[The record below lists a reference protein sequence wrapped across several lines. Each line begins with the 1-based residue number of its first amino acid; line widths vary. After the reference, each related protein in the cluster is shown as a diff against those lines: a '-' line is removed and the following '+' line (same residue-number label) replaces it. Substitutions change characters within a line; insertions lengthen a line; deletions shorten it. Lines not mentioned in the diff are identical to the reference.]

1 MNPRSAAAKQMM
13 QPKFKIEIEIEIGG
27 SDDSKGAAK
36 PKSCKNGKCGK
47 CESCASESEDAEEG
61 EED

>member
-1 MNPRSAAAKQMM
+1 MNPRSAAAKQML
-13 QPKFKIEIEIEIGG
+13 QPKLKIEIEIGG
-27 SDDSKGAAK
+27 ENDYGKPAK

-47 CESCASESEDAEEG
+47 CESCMSESENAEEG